1 MKEFKSADD
10 ILDFAMAREEESY
23 KFYMDLAK
31 TVKRPGMKK
40 MFEQFAREEQG
51 HKAKILDIKKG
62 KLMAS
67 APKKIADLKIGDYLV
82 DVKPGKNLDYQ
93 QALILAMKKEK
104 MAFKLYTD
112 LAERAPAETLKNLF
126 LSLAQ
131 EEARHKLRFEIE
143 YDDMVMTEN

>member
-10 ILDFAMAREEESY
+10 ILDFAVEREEESY
-23 KFYMDLAK
+23 QFYMNLAK
-31 TVKRPGMKK
+31 SSKRPGMKPL
-40 MFEQFAREEQG
+40 FEQFAKEEHG

-62 KLMAS
+62 KLMA
-67 APKKIADLKIGDYLV
+67 AVPKKIADLKMADYLV
-82 DVKPGKNLDYQ
+82 DVKPGKDLDYQ

-131 EEARHKLRFEIE
+131 EEARHKLRFELE